1 MDRGVGDRVHRVP
14 AKRGARPGEAPLPR
28 WVLRPSGPS
37 VGPGEEGE
45 PSAG

>member
-14 AKRGARPGEAPLPR
+14 AKRGARPGEAPLPGR
-28 WVLRPSGPS
+28 VFRPARPS